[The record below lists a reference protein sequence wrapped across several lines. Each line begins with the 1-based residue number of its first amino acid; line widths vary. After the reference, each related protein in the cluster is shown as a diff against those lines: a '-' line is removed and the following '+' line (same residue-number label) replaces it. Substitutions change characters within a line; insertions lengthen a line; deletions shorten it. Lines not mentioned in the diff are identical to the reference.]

1 MLHDPE
7 VGQCSVLCGL
17 VSAPSGVGMG
27 KIIIDLVENSTPIP
41 CFTGY
46 DLIVVDQN
54 TVADFASTY
63 FGY

>member
-1 MLHDPE
+1 
-7 VGQCSVLCGL
+7 
-17 VSAPSGVGMG
+17 MG